1 MASQENERLM
11 SKPVRLPSLSL
22 FDAGSAEL
30 KPGSTKVLI
39 NALVDIKAQ
48 PGWLIVIAGHTDDT
62 GNPEQNRKLSR
73 ARATAVRDWMQ
84 GMSDIADSCFAVKG
98 YAASQPIVSN
108 DTELGRVANRR
119 VDIYLVPQSGACGR
133 SEVIAETVSSG

>member
-1 MASQENERLM
+1 
-11 SKPVRLPSLSL
+11 
-22 FDAGSAEL
+22 
-30 KPGSTKVLI
+30 
-39 NALVDIKAQ
+39 
-48 PGWLIVIAGHTDDT
+48 
-62 GNPEQNRKLSR
+62 
-73 ARATAVRDWMQ
+73 MQ